1 MNKDIENN
9 IDEFQEKIYSDGSN
23 NQLEVAKNIIASLSL
38 ESNDKILDIGCGDVR
53 ASAKLALLITNGSV
67 LDIDILSS

>member
-53 ASAKLALLITNGSV
+53 ASAELALLITNGSV